1 MDQWWLLSNMLK
13 LENLKVSNRLMF
25 FYLFV
30 ITLKKKYLAKMPLFH
45 FLLGLFDLTIS
56 NAWTGTK
63 LLLNPELQEIQ
74 EFIIRF

>member
-1 MDQWWLLSNMLK
+1 
-13 LENLKVSNRLMF
+13 
-25 FYLFV
+25 
-30 ITLKKKYLAKMPLFH
+30 MPLFH